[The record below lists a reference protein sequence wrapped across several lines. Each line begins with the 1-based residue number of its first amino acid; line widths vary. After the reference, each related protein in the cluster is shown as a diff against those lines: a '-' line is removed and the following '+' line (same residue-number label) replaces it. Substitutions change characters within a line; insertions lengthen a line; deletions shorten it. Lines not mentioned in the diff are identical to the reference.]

1 MIMTEE
7 TIPVRGMT
15 CASCVRRIEKG
26 LMKLGGVS
34 REVANFGT
42 ETVVVDYDEGQLDGA
57 SIRETIQK
65 LGYTPGDSYSKGK
78 TETVTTSL
86 RVGGM
91 TCAACVRRV
100 EKALTAVPGVRDAAV
115 NLATGT
121 ATVTTETGSVDAG
134 ILKDVVTKAG
144 YEFIGFAADTGRDY
158 IEKNRE
164 QKVSDLLRRIVT
176 GITLTI
182 LIFVGSMQSWFPFLS
197 FIPRR
202 FMLIILTI
210 LTLPAVFWVGSRFFT
225 GALKAARQKT
235 SDMNTLVAIGST
247 AAYAYS
253 AAVALF
259 PSLIVA
265 AGETAHVYF
274 DGAAMIVTLVLVGR
288 YLEAR
293 AKGRASEA
301 ITKLFHLK
309 PITARR
315 IVGETTEDV
324 PVEMLLIGDRVVV
337 RPGERI
343 ATDGTVLSG
352 STAVDESMLT
362 GESITV
368 EKNAG
373 DTLFGGTINMSG
385 SVVFTVSR
393 IGSETV
399 LAQIIH
405 LVEEA
410 QGGKAPIQRLADTV
424 ASVFVP
430 VVIVI
435 GIVTFIIWYT
445 IVPGAGFT
453 DALLRFVSVLI
464 IACPCAMGLATP
476 TAVMVGTGLGAES
489 GILIRGGEVLERSR
503 SLDTI
508 VFDKT
513 GTLTQGVPRVVDIVD
528 TFGTD
533 RGILLSYALSV
544 EIQSEHPLA
553 RAIVEAAQSEGAV
566 AADVSDFAAL
576 SGLGARGRIAGKD
589 VVVGNAR
596 LMTQILGA
604 LPDDN
609 KIAEL
614 RDGGATLVYCSVD
627 GVIAGV
633 FAIADTPRQTARQA
647 VDMLKKKGLK
657 TVMITGDSY
666 AAAQTIARAVGID
679 HVRAEVLPQDKAE
692 EIRRLQGEG
701 RTVAM
706 VGDGINDAPA
716 LATADIGIA
725 MGAGTDIA
733 AEASD
738 ITLMRD
744 DLTMVPAAI
753 ELSAATLRVIKQ
765 NLFWAFFYNSL
776 GIPVA
781 AGVLY
786 PIFGILLNPMVAAA
800 AMAFSSVSVV
810 GNSLRLKRIW
820 VQRRAAQF
828 IRGSD

>member
-1 MIMTEE
+1 MRDTKPNE
-7 TIPVRGMT
+7 
-15 CASCVRRIEKG
+15 AS
-26 LMKLGGVS
+26 
-34 REVANFGT
+34 FF
-42 ETVVVDYDEGQLDGA
+42 
-57 SIRETIQK
+57 
-65 LGYTPGDSYSKGK
+65 
-78 TETVTTSL
+78 
-86 RVGGM
+86 VGGM

-100 EKALTAVPGVRDAAV
+100 EKALTVVPGVRDASV

-121 ATVTTETGSVDAG
+121 ATVTTETDAVDSTA
-134 ILKDVVTKAG
+134 LEEAVTKAG
-144 YEFIGFAADTGRDY
+144 YEFVGFTGESADDY
-158 IEKNRE
+158 IEKARGE
-164 QKVSDLLRRIVT
+164 EMVDLQRRIGV
-176 GITLTI
+176 GVILTI
-182 LIFVGSMQSWFPFLS
+182 LIFAGSMQSWFPFLS
-197 FIPRR
+197 FVPRR

-235 SDMNTLVAIGST
+235 SDMNTLVAMGST
-247 AAYAYS
+247 AAYGYS
-253 AAVALF
+253 AAVALS
-259 PSLIVA
+259 PSLIIP

-274 DGAAMIVTLVLVGR
+274 DGAAMIVTLVLFGR

-293 AKGRASEA
+293 AKGKASEA
-301 ITKLFHLK
+301 ITSLFHLK
-309 PITARR
+309 PKTARR

-337 RPGERI
+337 KPGERI

-362 GESITV
+362 GESIPV

-373 DTLFGGTINMSG
+373 DSLFGGTINMSG
-385 SVVFTVSR
+385 SVVFAVSR
-393 IGSETV
+393 IGSET
-399 LAQIIH
+399 LLSQIIH

-410 QGGKAPIQRLADTV
+410 QGGKAPIQRLADAV

-489 GILIRGGEVLERSR
+489 GILIRGGEVLEHSR
-503 SLDTI
+503 ALDTI

-528 TFGTD
+528 TFGAD
-533 RGILLSYALSV
+533 RGTLLSYALSV
-544 EIQSEHPLA
+544 EMQSEHPLA
-553 RAIVEAAQSEGAV
+553 RAIVEAARAEGA
-566 AADVSDFAAL
+566 ATMDVSDFAAL
-576 SGLGARGRIAGKD
+576 SGLGARGQIAGKD

-596 LMTQILGA
+596 LITQILGA

-614 RDGGATLVYCSVD
+614 REGGATLAYCAVD

-647 VDMLKKKGLK
+647 VDLLKEKGLT
-657 TVMITGDSY
+657 TVMITGDSH
-666 AAAQTIARAVGID
+666 AAAQNVARIVGID

-692 EIRRLQGEG
+692 EIRRLQRDG
-701 RTVAM
+701 RKVAM

-744 DLTMVPAAI
+744 DLTMVPAAVR
-753 ELSAATLRVIKQ
+753 LSEATLRVIKQ

-786 PIFGILLNPMVAAA
+786 PFFGVLLNPMVAAA

-820 VQRRAAQF
+820 ARRKTSYV
-828 IRGSD
+828 IRSDD